1 MSRLKTRFETLK
13 AAGRTALIP
22 FVTAGDPHPDATV
35 EYMHALVEAGA
46 DVLEL
51 GVPFTDPMADG
62 PVIQAACER
71 ALVHGTS
78 LRRVLEM
85 VADFRRGDADTPVVL
100 MGYLNPIDAMGLEE
114 FSTQAAA
121 AGVDGVL
128 IVDMTVEEA
137 PDIVPSLKAQA
148 LEPVCL
154 IAPTTGEARIA
165 RICENAGGFIY
176 YVSFK
181 GVTGSASLDT
191 STLAAH
197 VEHIRAASALPVA
210 VGFGI
215 RTPENAADVSRVAD
229 AVVVGSALV
238 AEIGDYGDDRAGA
251 MQALRATLGAMR
263 KAIDIQDQQQQ
274 EARRA

>member
-1 MSRLKTRFETLK
+1 VSRLAERFK
-13 AAGRTALIP
+13 ALREAGRTALIP
-22 FVTAGDPHPDATV
+22 YLTAGDPHPDATV
-35 EYMHALVEAGA
+35 DYMHTLVAAGA
-46 DVLEL
+46 DVVEL

-78 LRRVLEM
+78 LRNVLDM
-85 VADFRRGDADTPVVL
+85 VERFRQDNVDTPVVL
-100 MGYLNPIDAMGLEE
+100 MGYLNPIDAMGLDA
-114 FSTQAAA
+114 FSARAAE

-128 IVDMTVEEA
+128 IVDMTAEET
-137 PDIVPSLKAQA
+137 PEIVPTLKQYA
-148 LEPVCL
+148 LDPVCL
-154 IAPTTGEARIA
+154 IAPTTGESRMA

-191 STLAAH
+191 STLAEH
-197 VEHIRAASALPVA
+197 VGHIRAASALPVA

-238 AEIGDYGDDRAGA
+238 AQIAEYGEDRTAA
-251 MQALRATLGAMR
+251 QAALRATLGGMR
-263 KAIDIQDQQQQ
+263 SAIDTQDQNRQ